1 MSEYFLKLKCLGA
14 NMKIELYLSNYGT
27 NYGADYKNATVV
39 DTPDFAKR
47 KLI

>member
-1 MSEYFLKLKCLGA
+1 
-14 NMKIELYLSNYGT
+14 MKIELYLSNYGT
-27 NYGADYKNATVV
+27 NYGANKNATVV